1 MSRSHALAAGFG
13 SRAVNTF
20 RLRSAVAAS
29 LAIGSLSLCLIVAV
43 TILSI
48 KVVSATPLPV

>member
-13 SRAVNTF
+13 SRAVRIF
-20 RLRSAVAAS
+20 RIRSAVAAS
-29 LAIGSLSLCLIVAV
+29 LAIGSLALCLMVAV

-48 KVVSATPLPV
+48 KVVAAMPLPV